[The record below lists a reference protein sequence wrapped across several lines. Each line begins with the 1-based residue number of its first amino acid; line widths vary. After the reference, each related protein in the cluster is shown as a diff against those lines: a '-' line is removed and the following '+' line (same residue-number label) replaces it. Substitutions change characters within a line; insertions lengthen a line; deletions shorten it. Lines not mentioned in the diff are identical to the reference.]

1 MGSRASH
8 ISFWALSLDPGSH
21 YTPFKYPEI
30 YDNKALAVMRVYNPM
45 SKVSSPVEGTQWLC
59 PCSAVT
65 FCRPCWSGQSFS
77 CLQFRMEKMSLQ
89 KDKGMKCSM
98 EYFGIGTVNMS
109 RVWPKELNTSQ
120 STNGVSAW
128 PNLTIHKEIW
138 WARWALW
145 WPLLLLSQL
154 SVESSAH
161 FEA

>member
-65 FCRPCWSGQSFS
+65 FCRLCWSGQSFS
-77 CLQFRMEKMSLQ
+77 CLQFRMEEMSLQ

-120 STNGVSAW
+120 STNGGVS
-128 PNLTIHKEIW
+128 LRGQT
-138 WARWALW
+138 
-145 WPLLLLSQL
+145 LLSTRRYGGQDGPFDDHY
-154 SVESSAH
+154 SSWASCL
-161 FEA
+161 